1 MRLNPFKFQVTS
13 YKLRVTSYKFF
24 KPLASYLIPLFV
36 FCFLP
41 SASAQRFIGGV
52 TAGFNLAQVDGD
64 EVFGYKKV
72 GFNGGP
78 FVKLMLDK
86 KQRFSLT
93 MELLYNQKGAVQKI
107 PVPQGNL
114 VAFGDTALFDPN
126 YPDYDRKIFYKLR
139 TDYLEIPLVVHFE
152 DPRSKIGIG
161 IGFAWSR
168 LTYIIETQ
176 MNFRNVVV
184 DTGARRL
191 TTAIGDGRYHKNDWS
206 IIADVNIPIYKKL
219 KFTFR
224 FQYSL
229 APFGEVREF
238 YEHNGNFKPNPNST
252 GVERRWPFHNVLTF
266 RLVYSINEKYMENN
280 NYDDQWK
287 RIGPKWVRDPE
298 AMRW

>member
-1 MRLNPFKFQVTS
+1 M
-13 YKLRVTSYKFF
+13 
-24 KPLASYLIPLFV
+24 
-36 FCFLP
+36 
-41 SASAQRFIGGV
+41 
-52 TAGFNLAQVDGD
+52 GFNLSQVDGD
-64 EVFGYKKV
+64 EIFGYKKA

-93 MELLYNQKGAVQKI
+93 MELLYNQKGAVKKL
-107 PVPQGNL
+107 PVPEGIL
-114 VAFGDTALFDPN
+114 VALGDTALIDLN
-126 YPDYDRKIFYKLR
+126 YPDYDRKTFYKLR

-161 IGFAWSR
+161 IGFSWSR
-168 LTYIIETQ
+168 LVSISEYLWDFSKTK
-176 MNFRNVVV
+176 V

-191 TTAIGDGRYHKNDWS
+191 TTVVGDGRYHKNDWS

-229 APFGEVREF
+229 APFGKVREF
-238 YEHNGNFKPNPNST
+238 YAHSNFTPNPNNT
-252 GVERRWPFHNVLTF
+252 GGERRWPYHNVLTF

-287 RIGPKWVRDPE
+287 RIGPRWIRDPE